1 MGIPRFGHFCSID
14 NCIRYFLLHLFCL
27 YFMLFLSFIFL
38 LCWLESKRLPHPS
51 EVSLNLVLLIFN
63 SLTLSSF
70 VFLFFFDH
78 LFLCNKG
85 IKKYFLLLFR
95 HSNFTFLSPY
105 FILLQQTLK
114 CSLSPTL
121 FFFLKI
127 HSYFSFVGFYASSNL
142 FLLWFSCTILKI
154 GLTTLTNWFAEILL
168 IIVLSYAINTLT
180 CSYLLSLVWRKA
192 INIEHSINMKIITV
206 EIEAVFN
213 LNDPLLKIL
222 ENF

>member
-70 VFLFFFDH
+70 VFIFFFDH

-121 FFFLKI
+121 FFFKKSI
-127 HSYFSFVGFYASSNL
+127 RI
-142 FLLWFSCTILKI
+142 C
-154 GLTTLTNWFAEILL
+154 
-168 IIVLSYAINTLT
+168 
-180 CSYLLSLVWRKA
+180 LSLVSMPQVIFFYCDFLAR
-192 INIEHSINMKIITV
+192 S
-206 EIEAVFN
+206 
-213 LNDPLLKIL
+213 LKSDSL
-222 ENF
+222 H